1 MNTKEKT
8 YLNWYNKIGYGSGDI
23 AGNVVYA
30 LLSAFVMIFLTDTVG
45 MNAGIVGTLIAVSK
59 LFDGVS
65 DIFFGSLIDK
75 THTKMGKARPWM
87 LYGYF
92 GCAICLVAIFC
103 IPADITPTAQYAW
116 FFIAYTL
123 LNAGFYTAN
132 NIAYSALTALITK
145 NNHERV
151 QMGSIRFM
159 FAFGTSMLIQTITVG
174 LVAYFGGGAAA
185 WRTVAIIYAIVG
197 VISNT
202 LSVMSVKELSPEE
215 LAEGEEAA
223 PEEMT
228 EGEEVAVKEFAEGE
242 EVIAAAEEE
251 EKYTLIDAFKL
262 LIRNKY
268 YLMICACYI
277 LMQIYSATLNM
288 GIYYMTYVLKNANLL
303 GVFSWFINIP
313 MIIGLLFTPTLVAKW
328 GGMYKLNLTGY
339 TIGTLGRL
347 GVVIAGYLG
356 SVPLMLVCTGIAAIG
371 MSPLQ
376 GDMNALIATCS
387 EYTYLTSGKRVDG
400 TMYSC
405 TSLGTKLGGGI
416 GTALA
421 GWLLAFSGYVGGAAQ
436 QSASCMNMLHIMYLW
451 MPMCFNLLITLILT
465 RLNVE
470 KANEELRHKAA

>member
-1 MNTKEKT
+1 MNEKT
-8 YLNWYNKIGYGSGDI
+8 YLKWYNKIGYGSGDI

-59 LFDGVS
+59 LFDGLS

-92 GCAICLVAIFC
+92 GCAVCLVAIFC
-103 IPADITPTAQYAW
+103 IPADLSPKAQYAW

-132 NIAYSALTALITK
+132 NIAYSALTALVTK

-174 LVAYFGGGAAA
+174 LVARFGGGAAA
-185 WRTVAIIYAIVG
+185 WRTVAVIYAIVG

-202 LSVMSVKELSPEE
+202 LSVLSVKELPPEE
-215 LAEGEEAA
+215 LEEGEA
-223 PEEMT
+223 
-228 EGEEVAVKEFAEGE
+228 GKEKK
-242 EVIAAAEEE
+242 EE
-251 EKYTLIDAFKL
+251 EKYSLADAIRL

-268 YLMICACYI
+268 YLMICAAYI

-303 GVFSWFINIP
+303 GVFSWAINIP
-313 MIIGLLFTPTLVAKW
+313 MIIGLLFTPALVAKW
-328 GGMYKLNLTGY
+328 GGMYRLNLTGY

-347 GVVIAGYLG
+347 GVMIAGYMG
-356 SVPLMLVCTGIAAIG
+356 SVPLMLACTAIAAIG

-421 GWLLAFSGYVGGAAQ
+421 GWLLALSGYVG
-436 QSASCMNMLHIMYLW
+436 
-451 MPMCFNLLITLILT
+451 
-465 RLNVE
+465 
-470 KANEELRHKAA
+470 KAAEHRERGFSFD

>member
-1 MNTKEKT
+1 MEEKT
-8 YLNWYNKIGYGSGDI
+8 YLKWYNKIGYGSGDI

-65 DIFFGSLIDK
+65 DIFFGSMIDK
-75 THTKMGKARPWM
+75 THSKMGKARPWM
-87 LYGYF
+87 FYGYF
-92 GCAICLVAIFC
+92 GCAICLVAIFV
-103 IPADITPTAQYAW
+103 IPADISAFAQYAW

-159 FAFGTSMLIQTITVG
+159 FAFGTSMLIQTISVG
-174 LVAYFGGGAAA
+174 CVAFFGGGASA

-197 VISNT
+197 VVSNT
-202 LSVMSVKELSPEE
+202 ISVMSVKELTPEE
-215 LAEGEEAA
+215 LAEGETKNED
-223 PEEMT
+223 
-228 EGEEVAVKEFAEGE
+228 VQ
-242 EVIAAAEEE
+242 E
-251 EKYTLIDAFKL
+251 EKYSLIDAFKL
-262 LIRNKY
+262 LVHNKY
-268 YLMICACYI
+268 YLMICASYI
-277 LMQIYSATLNM
+277 LMQVYSATLNM

-303 GVFSWFINIP
+303 GVFSWAINIP
-313 MIIGLLFTPTLVAKW
+313 MILGLLFTPALVAKFQ
-328 GGMYKLNLTGY
+328 GMYRLNFYGY
-339 TIGTLGRL
+339 TLGTVGRL
-347 GVVIAGYLG
+347 GVLIAGYMG
-356 SVPLMLVCTGIAAIG
+356 SVPLMLACTAIAAIG

-387 EYTYLTSGKRVDG
+387 EYTYLTTGKRVDG

-405 TSLGTKLGGGI
+405 TSLGTKIGGGI

-421 GWLLAFSGYVGGAAQ
+421 GWLLAISGYVGGAAE

-451 MPMCFNLLITLILT
+451 IPMIINLLITLILT

-470 KANEELRHKAA
+470 KANEELRQRIE